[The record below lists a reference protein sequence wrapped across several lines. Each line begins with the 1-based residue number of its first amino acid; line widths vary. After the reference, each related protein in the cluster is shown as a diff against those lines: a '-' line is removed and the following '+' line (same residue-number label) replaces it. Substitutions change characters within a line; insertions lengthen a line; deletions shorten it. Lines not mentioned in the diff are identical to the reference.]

1 MTLTLTVI
9 ARFLH
14 LLATVTWIGGMV
26 TINLVLMPS
35 LAAIDPPQRGKLLG
49 AALERF
55 KPLALGAMVVLLV
68 TGVIV
73 APPRALLNL
82 STPYGVTLAL
92 KHVVVLAMVVIGLMV
107 PFVISPRMQ
116 SLAPAPG
123 ERPSPAFIQTQ
134 KQLSVLA
141 MVNMILGVVVL
152 FFAAVL

>member
-1 MTLTLTVI
+1 MTLTTMLN
-9 ARFLH
+9 FLH
-14 LLATVTWIGGMV
+14 LLATVTWIGGMF

-55 KPLALGAMVVLLV
+55 KPLALGAMAVLLV
-68 TGVIV
+68 TGVLV

-92 KHVVVLAMVVIGLMV
+92 KHLAVLAMVVIGLLV
-107 PFVISPRMQ
+107 PFVISPRMK
-116 SLAPAPG
+116 SFAPAPG
-123 ERPSPAFIQTQ
+123 ERPTPAFIQTQ

-141 MVNMILGVVVL
+141 RVNMILGVVVL
-152 FFAAVL
+152 FLAAVL